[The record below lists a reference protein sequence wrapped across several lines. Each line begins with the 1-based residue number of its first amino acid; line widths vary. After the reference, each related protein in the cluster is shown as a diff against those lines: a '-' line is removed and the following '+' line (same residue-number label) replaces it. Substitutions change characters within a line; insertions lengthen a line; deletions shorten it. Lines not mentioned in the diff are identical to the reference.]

1 MEQPEARAVL
11 GLPADQFTV
20 LLASGGAGGGSAA
33 AGTDDKGEATK
44 AQSFTQA
51 DVDRIVSERI
61 TRERAKYADYDEVKA
76 KAEGAK
82 TLEDRIADL
91 ESKGAAAEQRALRA
105 EIAGEFGVS
114 TKRGAK
120 GEPSDAE
127 LFLTAGDADT
137 LRKQAERL
145 TARDSERK
153 KSGNYV
159 AREGDTTST
168 DKADPVREFANELFG
183 RATSD

>member
-1 MEQPEARAVL
+1 MRRNSKPVFMFA
-11 GLPADQFTV
+11 AD
-20 LLASGGAGGGSAA
+20 ADGNGGAGGGS
-33 AGTDDKGEATK
+33 TDISADAKTDATK

-76 KAEGAK
+76 KSEAAK

-91 ESKGAAAEQRALRA
+91 ESKGAASEQRALRA
-105 EIAGEFGVS
+105 EIAGEFGIS
-114 TKRGAK
+114 TKRGPK

-127 LFLTAGDADT
+127 LFLTAGDAET

-145 TARDSERK
+145 SARESERK
-153 KSGNYV
+153 KNGNYV

-183 RATSD
+183 RATTD